1 MKKIGT
7 ITIAISLI
15 FFGIV
20 LLIRQVDT
28 ELGYTIFKFW
38 PSIFIL
44 LGGEILFYLQK
55 YGKEE
60 KIRFNFLIILV
71 IILYV
76 MSEGIFAFG
85 NFAQKNNFNFKI
97 DNWDIFDNTTKVD
110 KKFEYNK
117 EKTTLVFKGENAN
130 LEIKRTG
137 ENKIIFDSKLSVR
150 KNLENPSIDIAQ
162 KIEGDNQI
170 LDFNN
175 DDIASV
181 GGTLYIPENMAVSF
195 DVKNGKIKGD
205 DDFKNNDLKID
216 SDNASFNLKG
226 FKSANI
232 EGSNGAI
239 DIADCNTVNIK
250 TDNGKIN
257 LSGNVENIDVKTSNG
272 AVDIDNEVCK
282 NVKVSTDNG
291 LIKLRTKNNNFKL
304 TASTDT
310 GVVSIN
316 GDNKMGKS
324 VNATYGTGEGSV
336 NLKTDVGAIKVN
348 F

>member
-1 MKKIGT
+1 MKRIGT

-44 LGGEILFYLQK
+44 LGGEILFYLQR

-71 IILYV
+71 LILYLL
-76 MSEGIFAFG
+76 SEGVFAFG
-85 NFAQKNNFNFKI
+85 NFAQKNNFNFSI
-97 DNWDIFDNTTKVD
+97 DNWDIFSGGTKVD
-110 KKFEYNK
+110 KKIEFAR
-117 EKTTLVFKGENAN
+117 EKNTLVFRGNN
-130 LEIKRTG
+130 VDLEIKKTS
-137 ENKIIFDSKLSVR
+137 ENKVFLDSKLTVIRNEESQAA
-150 KNLENPSIDIAQ
+150 NIEQ
-162 KIEGDNQI
+162 KIEGDSQV

-175 DDIASV
+175 SYVNKIE
-181 GGTLYIPENMAVSF
+181 GTLYIPENMVISF
-195 DVKNGKIKGD
+195 DVDNGRIVGK
-205 DDFKNNDLKID
+205 DDFKSNDFVVKG
-216 SDNASFNLKG
+216 DNAKYELKG
-226 FKSANI
+226 FKLVNI
-232 EGSNGAI
+232 ENDNGAI
-239 DIADCNTVNIK
+239 DIEDCNTVIIK
-250 TDNGKIN
+250 TDNGKVD

-324 VNATYGTGEGSV
+324 VNATYGNGEGNV